1 MKRNFKKV
9 EENTE
14 DVSSII
20 KNTDEYVKD
29 LEKNSSDIEM
39 ILNVLKNKNL
49 TIEEQKI
56 IRDSVDKAMNLSTIL
71 RKNLGEK

>member
-39 ILNVLKNKNL
+39 ILNVLKNKSL